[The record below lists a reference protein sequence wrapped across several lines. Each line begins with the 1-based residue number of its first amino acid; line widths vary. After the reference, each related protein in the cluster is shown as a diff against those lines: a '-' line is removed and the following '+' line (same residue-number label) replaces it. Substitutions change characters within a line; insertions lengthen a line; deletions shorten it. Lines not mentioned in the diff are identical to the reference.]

1 LLSFGNLGRFYVWFL
16 FVVSIITALAR
27 LGLPG
32 QFAEVMAA
40 KLSDERKRRAQR
52 IWGWAILAGSPLILL
67 YGLFGHIASWMWIAA
82 GIGVLNGLEQL
93 LNTAYPDRAS
103 LTYLSRIFGVLQAL
117 AAILIWMLVLRYPP
131 VK

>member
-1 LLSFGNLGRFYVWFL
+1 MHSFDLGRFYVWFL

-40 KLSDERKRRAQR
+40 KLSDERKRRRQR

-67 YGLFGHIASWMWIAA
+67 YGLFGHVAPWMWVAA
-82 GIGVLNGLEQL
+82 GIGILNGLEQL
-93 LNTAYPDRAS
+93 LNTAYADRAS
-103 LTYLSRIFGVLQAL
+103 LTYLSRIFGSLHAL
-117 AAILIWMLVLRYPP
+117 AAIAIWMLVLRHPA
-131 VK
+131 VQ